1 MAKKIIMLDI
11 YGMEHIFDNN
21 FENFGE
27 AEQWANDNG
36 YKISRQYTEK
46 TDAEKRAQ
54 AKYDKSHKEQFKTY
68 YLKYG
73 LTDPDN
79 QKIIEQLDKVPN
91 KQDYIRNLI
100 LADIQKNGI

>member
-1 MAKKIIMLDI
+1 MAK
-11 YGMEHIFDNN
+11 
-21 FENFGE
+21 
-27 AEQWANDNG
+27 
-36 YKISRQYTEK
+36 K

-54 AKYDKSHKEQFKTY
+54 AKYDKSHKEQFKSY

-79 QKIIEQLDKVPN
+79 QKIVAKLDKVPN